1 MISYLQVENITKSY
15 GDLTLF
21 KNISFGIAKD
31 EKVALIAKNGT
42 GKTTLLNIIAGS
54 ETPDVGEVIFRNDVK
69 VGYLAQEPAM
79 NPDLTVFDFIFNTS
93 DEVLQAVRQYEEA
106 MKHPESSNFNEALE
120 LMENLKAWDFEVK
133 IKQILTKL
141 NITNYKQ
148 KIETLSG
155 GEAKRVALAA
165 VLISEPDFLILDE
178 PTNHLDLHM
187 IEWLEDYLKKSAST
201 LLMVT
206 HDRYFLDR
214 VCNDIIEFDEGEIF
228 RYKGNYSYFIQ
239 KREERINNQEAQVEK
254 AKNLLR
260 KEEDWVKRMP
270 KARGTKAKYRVDK
283 YHELKDKASQTRNDE
298 RLNLD
303 VEATRL
309 GKKII
314 NIKNLQ
320 KSFGENLFVKDFT
333 YNFSRFEKVGIVGPN
348 GCGKTTLLNILAGL
362 DKPDSGMIDRGETLK
377 IGYYKQEGIQFDE
390 EQRVIDTVQEIAD
403 RIDMGDGRVFTAKQ
417 FLRYFLFNDKMQY
430 VKVAKLSGGE
440 KRRLYLLTVLMK
452 KPNFLILDEPTN
464 DLDIMTLGVL
474 EEYLASFNGCV
485 VIVSHDRY
493 FLDNIVDHLF
503 VFQDAGKIK
512 DFPGNYS
519 QYRDAVKASLVKEKK
534 KTKKQPKTKKEKQ
547 KKSVSYNVKKE
558 FEQLGQEIEELENEK
573 KQLEDE
579 LGNREMDN
587 DQMVEKSNRIGELIK
602 MLDEKTERWF
612 ELSEMIDS

>member
-54 ETPDVGEVIFRNDVK
+54 ETPDVGEVIFRNDIK

-239 KREERINNQEAQVEK
+239 KREERINNQEAEVEK

-362 DKPDSGMIDRGETLK
+362 DKPDSGMIDIGETLK

>member
-54 ETPDVGEVIFRNDVK
+54 ETPDVGEVIFRNDIK

-239 KREERINNQEAQVEK
+239 KREERINNQEAEVEK

-519 QYRDAVKASLVKEKK
+519 QYRDSVKDSLVKEKK

-573 KQLEDE
+573 KHLEDE

-587 DQMVEKSNRIGELIK
+587 DEMVEKSNRIGELIK

>member
-21 KNISFGIAKD
+21 NNISFGIAKD

-54 ETPDVGEVIFRNDVK
+54 ETPDVGEVIFRNDIK

-141 NITNYKQ
+141 DITNYKQ
-148 KIETLSG
+148 KVETLSG

-214 VCNDIIEFDEGEIF
+214 VCNYIIEFDEGEIF
-228 RYKGNYSYFIQ
+228 RYKGNYFYFIQ
-239 KREERINNQEAQVEK
+239 KREERINNQEAEVEK

-270 KARGTKAKYRVDK
+270 KARGTKAKYRIDK

-519 QYRDAVKASLVKEKK
+519 QYRDSVKDSLVKEKK

>member
-141 NITNYKQ
+141 DITNYKQ
-148 KIETLSG
+148 KVETLSG

-270 KARGTKAKYRVDK
+270 KARGTKAKYRIDK

>member
-54 ETPDVGEVIFRNDVK
+54 ETPDVGEVIFRNDIK

-239 KREERINNQEAQVEK
+239 KREERINNQEAEVEK

-270 KARGTKAKYRVDK
+270 KARGTKAKYRIDK

-503 VFQDAGKIK
+503 VFQNAGKIK

-519 QYRDAVKASLVKEKK
+519 QYRDSVKDSLVKEKK

-573 KQLEDE
+573 KHLEDE
-579 LGNREMDN
+579 LGKGEMDN